1 MTDTR
6 RDIKSRRTVGE
17 KVQVRRDDGV
27 VGGTIVEDFADSL
40 IPRDR
45 LGRDWAQPHRWAIAL
60 DSGVLVF
67 VDDSDLD
74 DSDTAAPR

>member
-6 RDIKSRRTVGE
+6 RDTNSGRTVGE

-40 IPRDR
+40 ISGDR
-45 LGRDWAQPHRWAIAL
+45 LGRDWAQPQRWAVAL

-74 DSDTAAPR
+74 DSDAAMGR

>member
-6 RDIKSRRTVGE
+6 RDTNSGRAVGE
-17 KVQVRRDDGV
+17 KVQVRRGDSV

-60 DSGVLVF
+60 DTGVLVF

-74 DSDTAAPR
+74 DRDSSAAR

>member
-6 RDIKSRRTVGE
+6 RNTKSGRTVGE

-27 VGGTIVEDFADSL
+27 VSGTIVEDFADSL
-40 IPRDR
+40 IPGDR

-60 DSGVLVF
+60 DTGVLVF

-74 DSDTAAPR
+74 DSDTAAAR